1 MNADVGAA
9 AVEGVQEADGEGFRH
24 AGGDLVRGEPGD
36 CCRLVGGAF
45 GAACGFAAEDQGDDG
60 AGHVLVDAGEFVHL
74 DFDACLLQD
83 LAGYAGGRGFVE
95 FEDSAGEFP
104 SAVVGAADGQESA
117 VVPDY
122 DPGDGDGVQGSRRDV
137 LWLTHVEEHRRR
149 GRTMGTA
156 VGGGNQGPRY
166 VQIADEI
173 VQQIRAGVLKP
184 GDMVPSESE
193 LVDRYGVSGGTIRKA
208 MVEVR
213 ASGLVET
220 RHGKGSIVKDRPPVR
235 HRSSDRF
242 RRSLRQ
248 GGQAAYLAESA
259 QSGATAKVSVVY
271 VGPVEAP
278 EDAARRLGV
287 PVGAQ
292 VLARRRLYFRNGTP
306 VETATSY
313 LPWDVVKEIPELFA
327 ENPGGGGIYARLED
341 HGHEFA
347 EFVETLQ
354 ARPATKSEAAE
365 LALSPAAPVVHLVRE
380 ARTTAG
386 LVVEVCDTLMA
397 ADQFVFE
404 YHIPAGD

>member
-1 MNADVGAA
+1 
-9 AVEGVQEADGEGFRH
+9 
-24 AGGDLVRGEPGD
+24 
-36 CCRLVGGAF
+36 
-45 GAACGFAAEDQGDDG
+45 
-60 AGHVLVDAGEFVHL
+60 
-74 DFDACLLQD
+74 
-83 LAGYAGGRGFVE
+83 
-95 FEDSAGEFP
+95 
-104 SAVVGAADGQESA
+104 
-117 VVPDY
+117 
-122 DPGDGDGVQGSRRDV
+122 
-137 LWLTHVEEHRRR
+137 
-149 GRTMGTA
+149 MGTA
-156 VGGGNQGPRY
+156 VGGERSVPRY

-173 VQQIRAGVLKP
+173 VQQIRAGVLRP
-184 GDMVPSESE
+184 GEMVPSESE

-248 GGQAAYLAESA
+248 GGKAAYLAESA
-259 QSGATAKVSVVY
+259 QSGATAKVSVLY
-271 VGPVEAP
+271 IGPMEAP
-278 EDAARRLGV
+278 EDAAQRLGV
-287 PVGAQ
+287 SAGTQ

-354 ARPATKSEAAE
+354 ARPASKAEASE
-365 LALSPAAPVVHLVRE
+365 LALSPGAPVVHLIRE
-380 ARTTAG
+380 ARTTEG

-404 YHIPAGD
+404 YRIPAAD

>member
-1 MNADVGAA
+1 
-9 AVEGVQEADGEGFRH
+9 
-24 AGGDLVRGEPGD
+24 
-36 CCRLVGGAF
+36 
-45 GAACGFAAEDQGDDG
+45 
-60 AGHVLVDAGEFVHL
+60 
-74 DFDACLLQD
+74 
-83 LAGYAGGRGFVE
+83 
-95 FEDSAGEFP
+95 
-104 SAVVGAADGQESA
+104 
-117 VVPDY
+117 
-122 DPGDGDGVQGSRRDV
+122 
-137 LWLTHVEEHRRR
+137 
-149 GRTMGTA
+149 MGTA
-156 VGGGNQGPRY
+156 VEGGRSGPRY

-173 VQQIRAGVLKP
+173 VRQIRAGVLKP

-248 GGQAAYLAESA
+248 GGKAAYLAESA
-259 QSGATAKVSVVY
+259 QSGATAKVSVLY
-271 VGPVEAP
+271 IGPMEAP
-278 EDAARRLGV
+278 EDVARRLGV
-287 PVGAQ
+287 PVGTQ
-292 VLARRRLYFRNGTP
+292 VLVRRRLYFRNGTP
-306 VETATSY
+306 VETASSY
-313 LPWDVVKEIPELFA
+313 LPWDVVKDIPELFA

-354 ARPATKSEAAE
+354 ARPASKAEATE
-365 LALSPAAPVVHLVRE
+365 LALSPGAPVVHLIRE

-404 YHIPAGD
+404 YRIPAAD